1 MVQALSNPN
10 LEGPCG
16 SPAARP
22 PIEGGKRKGAPDQ
35 RRRTVEHETQARP
48 SSRLVFPLG
57 PVEGAELALL
67 GALADSLDGGAGLLA
82 VANGPRRRQA
92 RRPGRA
98 IPKRVLRL
106 ERAHLTQTILHKL
119 ALSCLGY
126 N

>member
-1 MVQALSNPN
+1 MASGRVRQTSVAELSSTR
-10 LEGPCG
+10 LT
-16 SPAARP
+16 R
-22 PIEGGKRKGAPDQ
+22 
-35 RRRTVEHETQARP
+35 
-48 SSRLVFPLG
+48 RLVFPLG